1 MADEPG
7 QRHYLPR
14 CEGTAI
20 AEYQHRRQTYYE
32 GLKHFGTFGRG
43 WTRRVTETTEAA
55 MNMV

>member
-20 AEYQHRRQTYYE
+20 AEYQSWAFAHFEKSLAVHGPTVF
-32 GLKHFGTFGRG
+32 LCPKHFAPFVMDT
-43 WTRRVTETTEAA
+43 
-55 MNMV
+55 NL